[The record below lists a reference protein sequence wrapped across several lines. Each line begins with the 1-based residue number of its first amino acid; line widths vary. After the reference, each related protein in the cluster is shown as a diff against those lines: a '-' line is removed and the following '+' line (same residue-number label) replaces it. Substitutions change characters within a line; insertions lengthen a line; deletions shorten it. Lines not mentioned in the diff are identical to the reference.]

1 MVKAPFPRIS
11 AGMWRMRMAAV
22 RTALVLVAMLALGSC
37 NQANPASGR
46 VVIRYWEK
54 WTGFEADAMRKVVD
68 DFNASQGKIFVDYS
82 SVSQMD
88 RRLMLA
94 IAGGVPPDVAGIY
107 GRAIPVYAENNALTP
122 LDKRAAGA
130 GITSRS
136 YIDVFWRICN
146 YRGHLWGLPSTPGS
160 LALIWN
166 KKLFRAAGLDPEQP
180 PRSIAEL
187 EAFNQKL
194 IRRSPDGRL
203 IACGYL
209 PGEPGWWNETWGWWF
224 GGRLWDG
231 AHSITANSPENIAA
245 YQWIQSYPQRFGAR
259 DLLSFRDGFG
269 TVMSAQNAFFTGRVA
284 MVLQGPWIYT
294 FIKNFAPADFE
305 WGVAAFPSVD
315 PQKLKDVT
323 LVETDALVIPAGAKH
338 PDEAFEFIKYVNSQ
352 KPMEKL
358 CLGQRKFSPLR
369 ETSPDFFREHP
380 NPYIGKFLA
389 LAKSPNAHFV
399 PQLTVW
405 TVYSNDM
412 TQAFDR
418 IWSGSAVPDQALGDV
433 QTHVQQ
439 VFDQRQQRWQRLE
452 ETLTAEW
459 KKQG

>member
-1 MVKAPFPRIS
+1 
-11 AGMWRMRMAAV
+11 
-22 RTALVLVAMLALGSC
+22 
-37 NQANPASGR
+37 
-46 VVIRYWEK
+46 
-54 WTGFEADAMRKVVD
+54 
-68 DFNASQGKIFVDYS
+68 
-82 SVSQMD
+82 
-88 RRLMLA
+88 
-94 IAGGVPPDVAGIY
+94 
-107 GRAIPVYAENNALTP
+107 
-122 LDKRAAGA
+122 
-130 GITSRS
+130 
-136 YIDVFWRICN
+136 
-146 YRGHLWGLPSTPGS
+146 
-160 LALIWN
+160 
-166 KKLFRAAGLDPEQP
+166 
-180 PRSIAEL
+180 
-187 EAFNQKL
+187 
-194 IRRSPDGRL
+194 
-203 IACGYL
+203 
-209 PGEPGWWNETWGWWF
+209 
-224 GGRLWDG
+224 
-231 AHSITANSPENIAA
+231 
-245 YQWIQSYPQRFGAR
+245 
-259 DLLSFRDGFG
+259 
-269 TVMSAQNAFFTGRVA
+269 

-323 LVETDALVIPAGAKH
+323 LVETDALVIPAGAQH

-369 ETSPDFFREHP
+369 ETSPDFLREHP

-418 IWSGSAVPDQALGDV
+418 IWSGSALPDQALGDV